1 MVDPM
6 VVYLVVLLVSSM
18 VGCLA
23 FQRVA
28 KMDTQTDET
37 MVDVKV
43 VRMEMQ
49 RVVPLVVKKVAS

>member
-1 MVDPM
+1 
-6 VVYLVVLLVSSM
+6 M